1 MVLIIAE
8 AGVNHNG
15 SIILAKKLIDAA
27 KSSGADVIKFQSFFA
42 ENLVIPGTIKA
53 NYQQDNSVLNESQ
66 FEMLK
71 KLELN
76 LEEQKE
82 LKNYCDFKNI
92 EFLSSAFDMDS
103 LNLIKNLNI
112 KRYKIPSGEITNL
125 PYLRF
130 VALQKKP
137 IILSTGMSNIKEIG
151 EALKELT
158 AAGVKREDITVL
170 HCTTE
175 YPAPLE
181 DVNLNA
187 MLTIRDKFQIKV
199 GYSDHTLGIEVSL
212 AAVALGATI
221 IEKHLTLDKSLN
233 GPDHKASLEPE
244 QFFKLVEGIR
254 KISKSLGSY
263 EKKISNSEQKNLSIV
278 RKSIIAKTAIKE
290 GDFFSSNN
298 ISAKRPGTG
307 ISPMLWDQ
315 VIGKRAKRNFKVNEQ
330 ITLDL

>member
-15 SIILAKKLIDAA
+15 NIILAKKLIDAA

-82 LKNYCDFKNI
+82 LKNYCDLKNI
-92 EFLSSAFDMDS
+92 EFLSSAFDLDS

-137 IILSTGMSNIKEIG
+137 IILSTGLSNIKEIG

-158 AAGVKREDITVL
+158 AAGVKRKDITVL

-187 MLTIRDKFQIKV
+187 MLTIRDKFQIRV

-221 IEKHLTLDKSLN
+221 IEKHLTLDRSLN

-254 KISKSLGSY
+254 KVSKSLVSY

-290 GDFFSSNN
+290 GDLFSSNN

-315 VIGKRAKRNFKVNEQ
+315 VIGKRAKKNFKVNEQ